1 MQGLIHK
8 FSFCVPLAKSGL
20 AGYVHEQVP
29 AEPYVHVED
38 YAYGYNQGMQHL
50 GTHPIK
56 GTVCD
61 FLIFICYKYLIT
73 KNLCGVWV
81 KKYVFFS

>member
-8 FSFCVPLAKSGL
+8 FSFCIPLAKSGL
-20 AGYVHEQVP
+20 AGYVDMELP

-56 GTVCD
+56 
-61 FLIFICYKYLIT
+61 
-73 KNLCGVWV
+73 
-81 KKYVFFS
+81 KYVFFS